1 MCPSNIECESLMNI
15 NFINMNNPF
24 TSSCCHEINFPN
36 SSDQKNA
43 ICFMFALHNCSF
55 IGRINRIR
63 SDLSTYKSPVVNV
76 HGKRLLTNF
85 ESWRT
90 NFFTIFEMVPRYQF
104 DDRNSLENFIFRNE
118 REIRNTF
125 QCTKHTKQFL
135 LLFITDFM
143 ITDNDR
149 VYYSLQILM

>member
-1 MCPSNIECESLMNI
+1 
-15 NFINMNNPF
+15 
-24 TSSCCHEINFPN
+24 
-36 SSDQKNA
+36 
-43 ICFMFALHNCSF
+43 
-55 IGRINRIR
+55 
-63 SDLSTYKSPVVNV
+63 
-76 HGKRLLTNF
+76 
-85 ESWRT
+85 
-90 NFFTIFEMVPRYQF
+90 MVPRYQF

-125 QCTKHTKQFL
+125 QGTKHTKQFL